1 MEMVQLT
8 SVLRSSEKT
17 IEQQIE
23 TAESLEK
30 TRDYQ
35 MRILAEN
42 AETVIVLHCDTFFW
56 ICQHSTAFYGLH
68 NSTFS
73 MPEQRKY

>member
-1 MEMVQLT
+1 VEVESLQEKNKLLTMEMVQLT

-42 AETVIVLHCDTFFW
+42 AETVIVLHCDTFF
-56 ICQHSTAFYGLH
+56 
-68 NSTFS
+68 
-73 MPEQRKY
+73 

>member
-42 AETVIVLHCDTFFW
+42 AETVIVLHCDTFF
-56 ICQHSTAFYGLH
+56 
-68 NSTFS
+68 
-73 MPEQRKY
+73 